1 METKRV
7 EEASRRQASYSR
19 RRSGIMNNAR
29 ELAVVCD
36 AQVAIV
42 MLSATGKH
50 HHFCSDGADIKGVL
64 DRYQQATGTSLWTE
78 QYEEMQRT
86 LSHLKA
92 VNRNLRTEIRQRMGE
107 DLDALGFGELRGL
120 EQSVDAALEVVRQ
133 RKYHV
138 IRRQTENY
146 KRKVKRSQEVYKNLQ
161 QELEYKNLQQE
172 LEYKN
177 LQEELVM
184 REDPVF
190 GFMDSPV
197 LGGWDGVAAVEMC
210 GGGGGSVDMY
220 AFGLV
225 SGQPDLHGMAYDSS
239 HYPPFG

>member
-120 EQSVDAALEVVRQ
+120 EQSVDAALEVV
-133 RKYHV
+133 
-138 IRRQTENY
+138 
-146 KRKVKRSQEVYKNLQ
+146 KRSQEVYKNLQ